1 MTMNLVWNEYD
12 PLIRLI
18 MRDYERVVDTI
29 FKGLCSMR
37 GTLAGHVDWFNSRL
51 TLAYRRTR

>member
-1 MTMNLVWNEYD
+1 MTMNLVWNEYG
-12 PLIRLI
+12 PLIRVKL
-18 MRDYERVVDTI
+18 RQTDRRVDTI

-51 TLAYRRTR
+51 TLMYRRTG